1 MSRTKCALG
10 ALLFVAIGSI
20 LGAQAPA
27 PPQLPKTPLKQE
39 VLNLLANEISGQV
52 MANNM
57 MRLAGAPW
65 LRDLSEFTA
74 TLYETQRIY
83 DLVRSYGIETTRIER
98 STRDGKA
105 DYPIEGELW
114 VTEPDKRLI
123 ARLDADP
130 ALVASGSSTA
140 DVTAEL
146 AYVPP
151 VNEEQLKALLA
162 SSGDKFKG
170 KIILMWS
177 HTRNAALVKLL
188 DGAGIQGVIAFNSQD
203 RYLDPNQ
210 VLYSGGSYKNPSLKI
225 GMTVSWRQW
234 SELLEDVQRGQKVVV
249 RARARVESVPD
260 KFEAVYSWIPGTE
273 PDAKGVIFTAH
284 LFEGIVKRGAND
296 DMSGC
301 VVQLEILRAL
311 NRLIASGQLPRPRRT
326 IYFLWPFEIS
336 GTYEFIKQ
344 HPGFADRLSG
354 NLNMDMVGEALRK
367 NNGLMTMSE
376 CPDHLPCYIDGLA
389 KSVMNYVWRTNDI
402 VYLPDAPAG
411 RPGGQFFPRPMAE
424 KLGST
429 DAFRFFIHRATGGS
443 DHVCFNNPS
452 VGVPGIELFTWP
464 DQWYHADADTP
475 DKADPTQMKRIG
487 FIGAAM
493 AWVAANATDEVV
505 APLADAVSDFG
516 YARVAERELPRAL
529 ALVENA
535 DAAGLDAAV
544 AKAVIVAD
552 FGVDREVGALRSI
565 GDIYT
570 ASPAAK
576 TAVNN
581 KVQQWELYRAGL
593 RAQIAGFA
601 RLRGTQLG
609 IAPAP
614 AKPSTAGAQGSRAPV
629 GQGFPSTRQSGPR
642 SLGAGSLAVTAA
654 EKKYD
659 AVIPAIAPGIRGKEF
674 SLQTY
679 DKYAV
684 HLKAN
689 PDAVK
694 KTGLAPNLAARLL
707 NYVNGK
713 RSVLRIRN
721 CVIGE
726 TGQDVT
732 LESVVAYLDLL
743 KNVGWITYGG
753 GTSD

>member
-1 MSRTKCALG
+1 VTVCNSLSKSCL
-10 ALLFVAIGSI
+10 VAVFAMVVGSV
-20 LGAQAPA
+20 LTAQAPA
-27 PPQLPKTPLKQE
+27 PSPLPATPLKQD
-39 VLNLLANEISGQV
+39 VLNLLTNEISGQV
-52 MANNM
+52 MFNNLV
-57 MRLAGAPW
+57 RLAGAPW
-65 LRDLSEFTA
+65 VREPAEFTG
-74 TLYETQRIY
+74 TFYETQRIS

-98 STRDGKA
+98 SATDRRV
-105 DYPIEGELW
+105 DYPMEGALW
-114 VTEPDKRLI
+114 VTEPETRLI
-123 ARLDADP
+123 SRLDADP

-146 AYVPP
+146 GYIPP
-151 VNEEQLKALLA
+151 VNDEQLKALLEA
-162 SSGDKFKG
+162 SGGTLKG
-170 KIILMWS
+170 KIVLMWS
-177 HTRNAALVKLL
+177 HLRNAAQVKLL
-188 DGAGIQGVIAFNSQD
+188 DAAGIQGVISFSAQD

-210 VLYSGGSYKNPSLKI
+210 VLYSGGSYKNPTLKV
-225 GMTVSWRQW
+225 GMTLSWRQW

-249 RARARVESVPD
+249 RARTRVESVPD

-273 PDAKGVIFTAH
+273 PDAKGIIFTAH

-311 NRLIASGQLPRPRRT
+311 HRLIAAGELPQPRRT
-326 IYFLWPFEIS
+326 IHFLWPFEIS
-336 GTYEFIKQ
+336 GTYQFIKE

-402 VYLPDAPAG
+402 VYLPDAPRG
-411 RPGGQFFPRPMAE
+411 RPGGQFFPKPMVE
-424 KLGST
+424 KSGST

-443 DHVCFNNPS
+443 DHICFNNPS
-452 VGVPGIELFTWP
+452 VAVPGIELFTWP

-493 AWVAANATDEVV
+493 AWAAANATDEVV

-516 YARVAERELPRAL
+516 YSRVAERDLPRAL
-529 ALVENA
+529 SLVEHA
-535 DAAGLDAAV
+535 AAAGLDQAT
-544 AKAVIVAD
+544 AKALIIAD
-552 FGVDREVGALRSI
+552 FVVDREVGALRSI
-565 GDIYT
+565 EDIYT
-570 ASPAAK
+570 GSAA
-576 TAVNN
+576 ARDVVNG

-593 RAQIAGFA
+593 RGQIAAYA
-601 RLRGTQLG
+601 RQRAEQSTPTSAAKPGEQPLRAGQARSVREGSGPPMTPAERKYNG
-609 IAPAP
+609 VVPSIAPA
-614 AKPSTAGAQGSRAPV
+614 
-629 GQGFPSTRQSGPR
+629 
-642 SLGAGSLAVTAA
+642 
-654 EKKYD
+654 
-659 AVIPAIAPGIRGKEF
+659 IRGREF

-679 DKYAV
+679 EKYTDY
-684 HLKAN
+684 LKAN
-689 PDAVK
+689 PDAL
-694 KTGLAPNLAARLL
+694 KTIGLAPGLAGRLL

-732 LESVVAYLDLL
+732 LDAVAGYLDLL
-743 KNVGWITYGG
+743 KTVGWITYSGMQ
-753 GTSD
+753 